1 MARVSPLAANV
12 LNSFHELRQQQDVL
26 RSLIVEAYTI
36 TDRHEC
42 KISLVLGKRSF
53 PTQVHKVLVTLEK
66 ALGHQI
72 FLLSQQ
78 TGLTHALVFNKGIV
92 DSLELLLEHWHT
104 YNYPPEDCIIH
115 DLQFRNDRILDQG
128 HPIRVDRFLERM
140 LAFQYGSLQDF
151 WEPVEVDT
159 RSP

>member
-1 MARVSPLAANV
+1 MARVSHLAANV
-12 LNSFHELRQQQDVL
+12 LNSFHELQQQQGVL
-26 RSLIVEAYTI
+26 RSLIIEAYSI
-36 TDRHEC
+36 TDKHEC

-53 PTQVHKVLVTLEK
+53 PIQVHKVLVTLEK

-92 DSLELLLEHWHT
+92 DSLELLLEHYNT
-104 YNYPPEDCIIH
+104 YNYPPEDCILH
-115 DLQFRNDRILDQG
+115 DLQFRSDRILDQG
-128 HPIRVDRFLERM
+128 HPIRVDHFLERM
-140 LAFQYGSLQDF
+140 LAFQYGSLEAH
-151 WEPVEVDT
+151 WEPLEVDT